1 MKDAA
6 VRIDRGQKYQTL
18 RGFGAS
24 GAWWAQEVGGWSHID
39 EASGKPVRDRIS
51 ELLHSKENGIG
62 LSIYRYNIGAG
73 SADSGKGD
81 IGNPLRRAQ
90 CFEVSEG
97 QYDWSR
103 DANAVYMMRQAAKDG
118 ADELIV
124 FANSPPERLT
134 VNGKAHCEPGFRPN
148 LKKNNAPAFARFLM
162 DVTEHFIREGL
173 PVKYV
178 SPVNE
183 PQWKWT
189 GGQEGCH
196 LRPRGVHTVLRA
208 CAEEMEKRPALKSVK
223 LSGPENGDIR
233 FFNKSYIRPLL
244 NDKVVRR
251 NLDAVDVHS
260 YFTQIRLPLLG
271 WFINDRP
278 AFLRRFGRWMTKK
291 YPGVPINMSEWTHMK
306 GGRDS
311 GMDSALEMAKIMFED
326 LALMNAVSW
335 QHWIAVSE
343 VDFCD
348 GLIYI
353 NLADK
358 TFELTKRYYATGN
371 FSLFVERGAK
381 RIEATC
387 GKKQLLVLA
396 FEKDGKITVIAI
408 NRADEPM
415 ACVFPPGPADLYVTD
430 DNANLKKIPGIDA
443 GDVLLSPR
451 SVNTL
456 VYQSSR

>member
-1 MKDAA
+1 VKKAA
-6 VRIDRGQKYQTL
+6 VVIDCGQKYQAM

-24 GAWWAQEVGGWSHID
+24 GAWWAQEVGGWD
-39 EASGKPVRDRIS
+39 RTDPASGKSVRDRIS
-51 ELLHSKENGIG
+51 ELLYSKTAGIG

-81 IGNPLRRAQ
+81 IGNPLRRAH
-90 CFEVSEG
+90 CFETVAGE
-97 QYDWSR
+97 YDWSA
-103 DANAVYMMRQAAKDG
+103 DANAVYMMRQAVKDG
-118 ADELIV
+118 ADEIIL

-134 VNGKAHCEPGFRPN
+134 VNGKAHSNPGFRPN
-148 LKKNNAPAFARFLM
+148 LKGKNAPAFARFLM
-162 DVTEHFIREGL
+162 DVAEHFAGEGL
-173 PVKYV
+173 PVKSI

-196 LRPRGVHTVLRA
+196 DRPRGVRRVMRA
-208 CAEEMEKRPALKSVK
+208 CAEELEKRPALKGVK

-244 NDKVVRR
+244 YDKVVKR

-271 WFINDRP
+271 RLVNDRP
-278 AFLRRFGRWMTKK
+278 AFLRRFGKWMAKK
-291 YPGVPINMSEWTHMK
+291 HPGVPVNMSEWTHMK

-311 GMDSALEMAKIMFED
+311 GMDSALEMAKIMVED
-326 LALMNAVSW
+326 LSLMNAVSW

-371 FSLFVERGAK
+371 FSLFIERGAE
-381 RIEATC
+381 RIAASCDDE
-387 GKKQLLVLA
+387 QMLVLA
-396 FEKDGKITVIAI
+396 FEKDGKITVIAV
-408 NRADEPM
+408 NRADEPISC
-415 ACVFPPGPADLYVTD
+415 AFPPGPADLYVTD
-430 DNANLKKIPGIDA
+430 DNADLKKIPGIEA

-456 VYQSSR
+456 VYQSNR